1 MRRIHYFDENYERYL
16 LPPVFGIGTRGAK
29 EASHADADHL
39 RCANPNNH
47 HALKLSDLKSSG
59 HWPTLLAAFL
69 YFDFSFMVWTVLGP
83 LGAQIGESLH
93 LSAQQKGLMVA
104 IPILSGAFLRI
115 ALGLLVDRI
124 GAKNTGIIAQL
135 IVVAGLV
142 FAWLLGL
149 PNYQATLLM
158 GMVFGFA
165 GASFAVALPQA
176 GRWYPPNM
184 QGVVMGL
191 AGAGNIG
198 VVIDSL
204 CAPRLATAYGW
215 KSVFGFTL
223 IPAVVVLVIYAVFSR
238 EAQVDVKRKRLI
250 DYMTLL
256 KDKDA
261 HWFCFYY
268 TVSFGGFVGLASS
281 YVLYFKSEY
290 GLTPVQAGD
299 FSALCTFV
307 GAMLRPFGG
316 ALADRVGGI
325 RSLYTFYAVAGLAL
339 VASTFGHHLGY
350 TVATFLTASGALG
363 MANGAVFQLLPQR
376 FGKDIGVMTGLVG
389 CGGGVGGFY
398 LASSLGLA
406 KGLTG
411 SYASGFFV
419 FAALCF
425 LAICGLSVVKT
436 RWRTTWGALANA
448 RI

>member
-1 MRRIHYFDENYERYL
+1 MKF
-16 LPPVFGIGTRGAK
+16 
-29 EASHADADHL
+29 
-39 RCANPNNH
+39 
-47 HALKLSDLKSSG
+47 SDLKSSG
-59 HWPTLLAAFL
+59 HWPTLLTAFL

-93 LSAQQKGLMVA
+93 LSPEQKGLMVA
-104 IPILSGAFLRI
+104 LPILSGAILRI
-115 ALGLLVDRI
+115 TLGLLVDRI
-124 GAKNTGIIAQL
+124 GAKNTGVIAQL
-135 IVVAGLV
+135 VVIAGLA
-142 FAWLLGL
+142 FAFFVGL
-149 PNYQATLLM
+149 PTYKATLLM
-158 GMVFGFA
+158 GLVLGFA

-191 AGAGNIG
+191 AGAGNVG

-204 CAPRLATAYGW
+204 LAPRIAAAYGW
-215 KSVFGFTL
+215 KSVFGFAL
-223 IPAVVVLVIYAVFSR
+223 IPAVLVLVIYVLFSR
-238 EAQVDVKRKRLI
+238 EAQVEVKKKRLI
-250 DYMTLL
+250 DYITLL

-299 FSALCTFV
+299 FAALCTFV
-307 GAMLRPFGG
+307 GAVLRPVGG
-316 ALADRVGGI
+316 AVADRIGGI
-325 RSLYTFYAVAGLAL
+325 RSLYTFYAAAGLAL
-339 VASTFGHHLGY
+339 VASPFAHVLSFN
-350 TVATFLTASGALG
+350 VATFLLASGALG

-389 CGGGVGGFY
+389 AGGGVGGFY

-411 SYASGFFV
+411 SYAAGFFV
-419 FAALCF
+419 FAALCL
-425 LAICGLSVVKT
+425 LAICGLTLVKT
-436 RWRTTWGALANA
+436 RWRTTWGALASA